1 MADKFPGTYVDKDS
15 GEIKRFQTLR
25 EKVANDYLPEAG
37 HIALLGVKVALLA
50 PFVGGPLV
58 AVPAALGV
66 WAFGRYAM
74 TKVVDYMHEKQLLE
88 HKRGD
93 FTEFDFT
100 QEGDRK
106 LFAQRYGKTHA
117 NFPDEYLH
125 MVKAAKLE
133 ETPKVFVIEQFFKRG
148 GRQTLGGLVSD
159 WMAGTTSRPTGKDPV
174 IMLGKGALSD
184 LNAGELR
191 AVIAH
196 EMTHLKLEH
205 PKNSVKWQGRM
216 PLNSAVNVA
225 LVAAAIIG
233 PLPLLPV
240 LGVVVASN
248 LIGRALKS
256 IKSRHQ
262 EEMCDRG
269 AALLTGG
276 TGDLKTALGKIR
288 GAMMKMQSI
297 EVEYIYRK
305 QGLDPPEPAKPGF
318 FTRFVNG
325 THPSNERREK
335 LLNGFEKK
343 HSVYTADKRSFFT
356 RAFNKIAPRAAPP
369 PKAAAIIPPKP
380 GGPALAF

>member
-1 MADKFPGTYVDKDS
+1 MADKFPSTYVDKES
-15 GEIKRFQTLR
+15 GEIKRFQTFR
-25 EKVANDYLPEAG
+25 EKVGNEYLPEIG
-37 HIALLGVKVALLA
+37 HIALLGVKVAMLA

-66 WAFGRYAM
+66 WALGRMAM
-74 TKVVDYMHEKQLLE
+74 TKVVDYIHEKQLLE

-106 LFAQRYGKTHA
+106 LFVQKFGKEHA

-125 MVKAAKLE
+125 MARAAKLE

-174 IMLGKGALSD
+174 IMLGKGALGD

-191 AVIAH
+191 AVVAH
-196 EMTHLKLEH
+196 EMTHLKLSH
-205 PKNSVKWQGRM
+205 PSNSVKWQGRM

-248 LIGRALKS
+248 LVGRALKS

-288 GAMMKMQSI
+288 KAMTKMQNI

-318 FTRFVNG
+318 LTRFVNG

-335 LLNGFEKK
+335 LLNRFEKK
-343 HSVYTADKRSFFT
+343 HSVYTAEKRNFFT
-356 RAFNKIAPRAAPP
+356 RAFNKIAPRSAPP
-369 PKAAAIIPPKP
+369 PKATAIIPPKP
-380 GGPALAF
+380 NGPALA